1 MKAPAACAALFVAVA
16 LAPVSAARP
25 ASGPAEAQSIGYRY
39 DQVERFEPGRALA
52 LPSPPPFA
60 PAYAAAL
67 ARRSL
72 FEHRERR
79 TVWGL
84 SANEFDNAG
93 GGRPSTWYV
102 RSDGTTRVDYAYFGR
117 RATLIFDPNRHELI
131 WADPEKRT
139 YRVYDTGPSD
149 AFFTSVSP
157 RAAPRPGPSPT
168 PHPVSVEPPLQTT
181 LDGRAVTVYRA
192 ALNDSALVQRR
203 ADYVSALP
211 RPPIVPFPGFYQAMD
226 WIGIALGPSLR
237 EPPDG
242 LVLFRAVAWGQ
253 MRLAQAFKK
262 NPDVNDR
269 TFTLMTCQRGNVA
282 PLTAQDASMF
292 SPPAGYKRDGDVA
305 PSPKF
310 SFGRDTDDFIA
321 FHACDDVVAR
331 TDGW

>member
-1 MKAPAACAALFVAVA
+1 MRAPDVFAVLLVAVA
-16 LAPVSAARP
+16 LASAAPARP
-25 ASGPAEAQSIGYRY
+25 AVRAADRASIGYRY
-39 DQVERFEPGRALA
+39 DQVERLEEVRGLE
-52 LPSPPPFA
+52 LPSPPPFG

-67 ARRSL
+67 ARRAM
-72 FEHRERR
+72 FEHRPRR

-84 SANEFDNAG
+84 SADEFDNGG

-102 RSDGTTRVDYAYFGR
+102 RADGTTRVDYGYFGR
-117 RATLIFDPNRHELI
+117 RIIMIFDPNRHELI

-149 AFFTSVSP
+149 AFFTSADP
-157 RAAPRPGPSPT
+157 RATPRPGASPT
-168 PHPVSVEPPLQTT
+168 PHPVSVEPPRQTT
-181 LDGRAVTVYRA
+181 IDGRAVTVYTA

-226 WIGIALGPSLR
+226 WIGIALGPSYR

-242 LVLFRAVAWGQ
+242 LVLFRAVAWSQ

-269 TFTLMTCQRGNVA
+269 TFTLLTCRRGNVA
-282 PLTAQDASMF
+282 PLTAQDASVF
-292 SPPAGYKRDGDVA
+292 SAPAGYRRDGEVA

-310 SFGRDTDDFIA
+310 TFGRDTDDFIA

-331 TDGW
+331 TEGW